1 MVQFSLSWNDCIS
14 AKKRFKLSRIKEII
28 EMKENTTLY
37 NQDSIGS
44 NSWWLRETKGAT
56 ISDKFYL
63 SFLKL
68 VYRGLRFSFKI
79 ALGKK
84 RTDIFYAKRDINF
97 KDFLYRSIKFLK
109 IGDPLML
116 EIHVPKHNYNIYCPL
131 NKEDF
136 IVMTRHEDDIIE
148 RFLPKKGDIVVDIGA
163 HMGRYTIIS
172 SKRVGTN
179 GKVVA
184 IEAHP
189 GNFEILNRNIKLNQ
203 LTNVIPLN
211 YAVYSKETKI
221 KLYLPDE
228 ESGYTMHHSI
238 MSDYLFTKYEDKT
251 EDKFVEVNA
260 NTLDY
265 LLQLKGITDVNWVKI
280 DVEGAE
286 FEVLKGANNLL
297 SNSKDIAL
305 LIEVHGKNTYEPII
319 KSLRSYNFKIDF
331 EKTYENGEKH
341 IIAVKDT
348 SILQ

>member
-1 MVQFSLSWNDCIS
+1 
-14 AKKRFKLSRIKEII
+14 
-28 EMKENTTLY
+28 MKERTTLS
-37 NQDSIGS
+37 NQDSIGT

-63 SFLKL
+63 SFLKII
-68 VYRGLRFSFKI
+68 YRGIRFSFKI

-84 RTDIFYAKRDINF
+84 RTDMFYTKRGINF

-116 EIHVPKHNYNIYCPL
+116 EIYVPKHNYNIYCPL

-148 RFLPKKGDIVVDIGA
+148 RFLPKQGDIVVDIGA
-163 HMGRYTIIS
+163 HMGRYTIIG
-172 SKRVGTN
+172 SKRVGAQ

-189 GNFEILNRNIKLNQ
+189 SNFEMLNRNIKLNQ

-211 YAVYSKETKI
+211 YAVFSKETKI

-238 MSDYLFTKYEDKT
+238 MSNYVFTKYKDKT
-251 EDKFVEVNA
+251 EDKFVEVSA

-265 LLQLKGITDVNWVKI
+265 FLQLEGITYVNWIKI

-286 FEVLKGANNLL
+286 FEVLKGAHNVL
-297 SNSKDIAL
+297 SNSKNISL
-305 LIEVHGKNTYEPII
+305 LIEVHGKDTYEPII
-319 KSLRSYNFKIDF
+319 ESLRSYNFKIDF

-341 IIAVKDT
+341 IIALKDR
-348 SILQ
+348 SPFQ

>member
-1 MVQFSLSWNDCIS
+1 
-14 AKKRFKLSRIKEII
+14 
-28 EMKENTTLY
+28 MKERTTLS
-37 NQDSIGS
+37 NQDSIGT

-63 SFLKL
+63 SFLKII
-68 VYRGLRFSFKI
+68 YRGIRFSFKI

-84 RTDIFYAKRDINF
+84 RTDMFYTKRGINF

-116 EIHVPKHNYNIYCPL
+116 EIYVPKHNYNIYCPL

-148 RFLPKKGDIVVDIGA
+148 RFLPKQGDIVVDIGA
-163 HMGRYTIIS
+163 HMGRYTIIG
-172 SKRVGTN
+172 SKRVGAQ

-189 GNFEILNRNIKLNQ
+189 SNFEMLNRNIKLNQ

-211 YAVYSKETKI
+211 YAVFSKETKI

-238 MSDYLFTKYEDKT
+238 MSNYIFTKYKDKT
-251 EDKFVEVNA
+251 EDKFVEVSA

-265 LLQLKGITDVNWVKI
+265 FLQLEGITDVNWIKI

-286 FEVLKGANNLL
+286 FEVLKGAHNVL
-297 SNSKDIAL
+297 SNSKNISL
-305 LIEVHGKNTYEPII
+305 LIEVHGKDTYEPII
-319 KSLRSYNFKIDF
+319 ESLRSYNFKIDF

-341 IIAVKDT
+341 IIALKDR
-348 SILQ
+348 SPFQ

>member
-1 MVQFSLSWNDCIS
+1 
-14 AKKRFKLSRIKEII
+14 
-28 EMKENTTLY
+28 MKERTTLS

-44 NSWWLRETKGAT
+44 NSWWLTETKGAT
-56 ISDKFYL
+56 ILDKFYL
-63 SFLKL
+63 SFLKII
-68 VYRGLRFSFKI
+68 YRGIRFSFKI

-84 RTDIFYAKRDINF
+84 RTDMFYTKRGINF

-116 EIHVPKHNYNIYCPL
+116 EIYVPKHNYNIYCPL

-148 RFLPKKGDIVVDIGA
+148 RFLPKQGDIVVDIGA

-172 SKRVGTN
+172 SKRVGAN

-189 GNFEILNRNIKLNQ
+189 SNFEMLNSNIKLNQ
-203 LTNVIPLN
+203 LTNVTTLN

-238 MSDYLFTKYEDKT
+238 MSNYVFTKYKDKT
-251 EDKFVEVNA
+251 GDKFVEVSA

-286 FEVLKGANNLL
+286 FEVLKGAHNVL
-297 SNSKDIAL
+297 SNSKDISL
-305 LIEVHGKNTYEPII
+305 LIEVHGKDTYEPII
-319 KSLRSYNFKIDF
+319 ESLRSYNFKIDF

-341 IIAVKDT
+341 IIALKDRST
-348 SILQ
+348 FQ

>member
-1 MVQFSLSWNDCIS
+1 
-14 AKKRFKLSRIKEII
+14 
-28 EMKENTTLY
+28 MKERTTLS

-44 NSWWLRETKGAT
+44 DSWWLMETKGAT

-63 SFLKL
+63 SFLKII
-68 VYRGLRFSFKI
+68 YRGIRFSFRI

-84 RTDIFYAKRDINF
+84 RTDMFYTKRGINF

-116 EIHVPKHNYNIYCPL
+116 EIYVSKHNYNIYCPL

-148 RFLPKKGDIVVDIGA
+148 RFLPKQGDIVVDIGA
-163 HMGRYTIIS
+163 HMGRYTIIGA
-172 SKRVGTN
+172 KRVGAQ

-189 GNFEILNRNIKLNQ
+189 GNFEMLNRNIKLNQ

-221 KLYLPDE
+221 KLYLPSG
-228 ESGYTMHHSI
+228 ESGFTKYNTI
-238 MSDYLFTKYEDKT
+238 MSDWVNTK
-251 EDKFVEVNA
+251 DKFVEVNA

-265 LLQLKGITDVNWVKI
+265 LLQSKGIREEEVNWIKI

-286 FEVLKGANNLL
+286 FEVLKGAHNVL
-297 SNSKDIAL
+297 SKSKDIVL
-305 LIEVHGKNTYEPII
+305 LMELHGPPDVYRPKVQELVN
-319 KSLRSYNFKIDF
+319 LYNFKIEL
-331 EKTYENGEKH
+331 EKSYEENGSMH
-341 IIAVKDT
+341 IIVQKSSNA
-348 SILQ
+348 